1 MAIMV
6 CLPYPAMSCTNGNGR
21 QSTNLNAL
29 KMQDLSFRSKEAFV
43 WQETRR
49 GQRDAP
55 LAPPF
60 GHAGNPSYCSSVRE
74 RARKSYEK
82 ARKEKGRESAS
93 LISPSE
99 GFRLQ
104 NLLDMVPRPGMR
116 IGKVLGIPIFLH
128 STWIIIFAGIT
139 YSLAMQFTQQFPR
152 WTPAQQWSVGVF
164 TSILFFAS
172 LLFHE
177 LAHSVVAQHYKI
189 RVLSITLFIFGGVAS
204 IERDPS
210 KAIQEFNIAI
220 AGPLASGFL
229 AGLFFGLLQLFPSN
243 QMVSAVS
250 TWLWTTNLLLAV
262 FNLLPGFPLDGG
274 RIFRAIIWG
283 ATKNFSKATRVAG
296 ASGRM
301 IAYAMILVGGFA
313 VFKGF
318 IGQGL
323 WSVFIGFFLLNA
335 AQESVAQAAIRETLS
350 GLRAADVMSQEVP
363 TVGRAMSLE
372 EYGAEVLRTG
382 RRCHLVIT
390 DDRLV
395 GMMNVHT
402 LNSVPREEWAHNSVQ
417 AVMIPRERIL
427 WATPDEPLIGLL
439 ERLLTADVNQMPI
452 VSGSDDGAA
461 HIIGMVSRDSILR
474 VMQTRTELGPFS
486 FGAASK

>member
-1 MAIMV
+1 
-6 CLPYPAMSCTNGNGR
+6 
-21 QSTNLNAL
+21 
-29 KMQDLSFRSKEAFV
+29 
-43 WQETRR
+43 
-49 GQRDAP
+49 
-55 LAPPF
+55 
-60 GHAGNPSYCSSVRE
+60 
-74 RARKSYEK
+74 
-82 ARKEKGRESAS
+82 
-93 LISPSE
+93 
-99 GFRLQ
+99 
-104 NLLDMVPRPGMR
+104 MR
-116 IGKVLGIPIFLH
+116 IGKILGIPIYLH
-128 STWIIIFAGIT
+128 STWVIIFAAIT
-139 YSLAMQFTQQFPR
+139 YSLAMQFTQEHPT
-152 WTPAQQWSVGVF
+152 WNPAQQWTVGIF
-164 TSILFFAS
+164 TSLLFFAS

-229 AGLFFGLLQLFPSN
+229 AGIFFGLVQAFPSN
-243 QMVSAVS
+243 QMVNAVS

-283 ATKNFSKATRVAG
+283 ATKNFSKATRIAG
-296 ASGRM
+296 ASGRF
-301 IAYAMILVGGFA
+301 IAYAMILLGGFA

-335 AQESVAQAAIRETLS
+335 AQESVAQAAIRETLT
-350 GLRAADVMSQEVP
+350 GLRAADVMSHEVP
-363 TVGRAMSLE
+363 TVGRAISLE

-402 LNSVPREEWAHNSVQ
+402 LNSVSRDEWGHTSVQ

-427 WATPDEPLIGLL
+427 WASPDEPLLGLL

-474 VMQTRTELGPFS
+474 VMQTRNELGPLS
-486 FGAASK
+486 YGTASK